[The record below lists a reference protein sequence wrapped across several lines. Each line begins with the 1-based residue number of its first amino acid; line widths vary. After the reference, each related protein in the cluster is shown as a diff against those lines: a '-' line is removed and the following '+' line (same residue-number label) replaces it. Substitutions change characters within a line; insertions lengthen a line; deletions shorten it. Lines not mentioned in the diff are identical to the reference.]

1 MPYEQYF
8 LLAALVF
15 LAWIVAQQL
24 FSGLVKVRSGV
35 NGRSYWVQ
43 NRPDRQRAADLLA
56 TLQQR
61 VEAFL
66 PSLPADDPD
75 FQRLVERYRPD
86 SVQESSA
93 SSSVTSYNENKGRRI
108 VLCIRSKGSND
119 AILDEN
125 TVMFVFLH
133 ELAHLMTTGYDID
146 AHSPDF
152 WRKFKALLKQAVAAG
167 IYRSEDYSQKPQ
179 PYCGILITEN
189 PLLSNDI

>member
-1 MPYEQYF
+1 MGYHYF
-8 LLAALVF
+8 LLAALIF
-15 LAWIVAQQL
+15 LAWVIGQQL
-24 FSGLVKVRSGV
+24 ASNLIKVRSAV
-35 NGRSYWVQ
+35 TGRSYWVQ

-66 PSLPADDPD
+66 PSLPTDDPD
-75 FQRLVERYRPD
+75 FQRLLERYRPD

-108 VLCIRSKGSND
+108 VLCIRSKGSD
-119 AILDEN
+119 EAILDEN

-133 ELAHLMTTGYDID
+133 ELSHLMTTGFDTD
-146 AHSPDF
+146 SHSPDF
-152 WRKFKALLKQAVAAG
+152 WRKFKTLLKHAVAAG
-167 IYRSEDYSQKPQ
+167 IYHSEDYSQKPQ

-189 PLLSNDI
+189 PLLAGDI